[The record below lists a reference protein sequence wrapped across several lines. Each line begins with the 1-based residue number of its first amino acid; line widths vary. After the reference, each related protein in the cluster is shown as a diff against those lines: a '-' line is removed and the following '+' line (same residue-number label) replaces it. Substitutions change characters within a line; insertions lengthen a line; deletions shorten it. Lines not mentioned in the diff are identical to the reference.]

1 MEGEDIMA
9 STILTLVQSDIKEMM
24 KSHQQDKLTAL
35 RTLLS
40 DIKNATVNAGRE
52 PNDDDVTAA
61 IARAIKQRR
70 DSVEQYRT
78 AGREDLAQKELME
91 IDLFIRYQPQQL
103 DAAELEILI
112 REVIRETNATS
123 RKDMGRV
130 MQALMPKTKGKAD
143 GKVVNQLV
151 QSLLP

>member
-1 MEGEDIMA
+1 MA